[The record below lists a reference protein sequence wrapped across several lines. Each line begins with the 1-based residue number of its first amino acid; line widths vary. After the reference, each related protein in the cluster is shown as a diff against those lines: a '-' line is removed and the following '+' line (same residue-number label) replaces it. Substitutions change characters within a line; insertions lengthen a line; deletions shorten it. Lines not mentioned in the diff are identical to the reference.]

1 MASPSFSEKDLRHR
15 EQNPGAGCGQS
26 FDPEGRCG
34 SLIKFSEWEDRG
46 RFRGYAML
54 QYTCR
59 REPRPVAPAPSTC
72 SLRKS
77 LTWNGVMPERHPP
90 TCAILLS
97 AYQPASTRLFPW
109 TGPDRQVSMDYWL
122 DSSGPWSGQ
131 AWILHHPLRQLG
143 RHPSGVPHGGLYSKS
158 A

>member
-1 MASPSFSEKDLRHR
+1 MEKLRAVRTR
-15 EQNPGAGCGQS
+15 E
-26 FDPEGRCG
+26 
-34 SLIKFSEWEDRG
+34 
-46 RFRGYAML
+46 YAIF

-59 REPRPVAPAPSTC
+59 REPRPVAAAPSTY

-77 LTWNGVMPERHPP
+77 LTWNGVVPQRHPP
-90 TCAILLS
+90 SCATLLTTH
-97 AYQPASTRLFPW
+97 QLASTRLFSW
-109 TGPDRQVSMDYWL
+109 TGANRQVSMDYWL

-158 A
+158 ALHSWQASQVQRS